1 MPVTTLTDKRVSEIL
16 RYEEPIAQYSRSV
29 FTASAAIVA
38 GDLLKIDAS
47 GNATVA
53 AVADLPTAVAIYPAA
68 SGEKFTAIARHA
80 VVNINNINWASGITA
95 AQKAAQI
102 ASLSGVGILA
112 RD

>member
-1 MPVTTLTDKRVSEIL
+1 MPVTTLTDKRVSDIL
-16 RYEEPIAQYSRSV
+16 RYEEPTAQYSRSV
-29 FTASAAIVA
+29 FFAAAVIIA

-53 AVADLPTAVAIYPAA
+53 VVTDLPTAVAIYPVAP
-68 SGEKFTAIARHA
+68 GEKFTAIARHA
-80 VVNINNINWASGITA
+80 VVNINNLNWASGITA
-95 AQKAAQI
+95 AQKATQI

>member
-1 MPVTTLTDKRVSEIL
+1 MPVTTLTDKRVSDVL
-16 RYEEPIAQYSRSV
+16 RYEAIAQYSRSV

-68 SGEKFTAIARHA
+68 TGEKFTAIARHA

-102 ASLSGVGILA
+102 ASLSGAGILA

>member
-16 RYEEPIAQYSRSV
+16 RYEEPTAQYSRSV
-29 FTASAAIVA
+29 FTASGAIVA
-38 GDLLKIDAS
+38 GDLLKIDPA
-47 GNATVA
+47 GNAIAA
-53 AVADLPTAVAIYPAA
+53 AVVDLPTAVAIYPAA
-68 SGEKFTAIARHA
+68 IGEKFTAIARHA

-95 AQKAAQI
+95 AQKAAQL